1 MKPANPRKDRLERVF
16 RAAGSMSALARL
28 LGITPQSVADWNDIP
43 PERCLKIESLTGVS
57 RYELRPDIYGDP
69 PRQGQAA

>member
-1 MKPANPRKDRLERVF
+1 
-16 RAAGSMSALARL
+16 MSALARL

-69 PRQGQAA
+69 PHQGQAA